1 MPSSEKAEM
10 MLANFVI
17 PLCLRIGGNDRG
29 SSLIIIFIRLC
40 KPAQFVRLTLE
51 LSSRVFGN
59 SIKYFKCYSVRIKLI
74 DSYWRIMRKLFRN
87 WRYS

>member
-29 SSLIIIFIRLC
+29 SSLTIIFIPFY
-40 KPAQFVRLTLE
+40 KPAQFVPLTLE
-51 LSSRVFGN
+51 LSSWVFGN
-59 SIKYFKCYSVRIKLI
+59 SRRYLECYSVRIKLI
-74 DSYWRIMRKLFRN
+74 G
-87 WRYS
+87 

>member
-29 SSLIIIFIRLC
+29 KATVLIFCCSSLFSYTEKHSSYSKSLFFPS
-40 KPAQFVRLTLE
+40 PAQCCKNFHFALPCLGESTLGVSILSLLT
-51 LSSRVFGN
+51 
-59 SIKYFKCYSVRIKLI
+59 
-74 DSYWRIMRKLFRN
+74 
-87 WRYS
+87 

>member
-29 SSLIIIFIRLC
+29 SSLTIIVIGLYE
-40 KPAQFVRLTLE
+40 PAQFVPLTSE
-51 LSSRVFGN
+51 LSSWSFGN
-59 SIKYFKCYSVRIKLI
+59 SVRYFECDSVRIKLI
-74 DSYWRIMRKLFRN
+74 G
-87 WRYS
+87 

>member
-29 SSLIIIFIRLC
+29 VYIPCEISSLTQTLPSVAG
-40 KPAQFVRLTLE
+40 KSAEYWLKQFE
-51 LSSRVFGN
+51 
-59 SIKYFKCYSVRIKLI
+59 
-74 DSYWRIMRKLFRN
+74 
-87 WRYS
+87 